1 MKPFNLSRTDLGEL
15 ATSLV
20 DAATVIIATPAVLAG
35 PHPMAVYAAYLV
47 NALRPKLKFA
57 SAIISYGWGSKTLEG
72 IKGMLGNLKVEF
84 LEPVV
89 VRGYPKEE
97 DFKSLERLAGEI
109 AEKHR
114 GLTFPR

>member
-1 MKPFNLSRTDLGEL
+1 
-15 ATSLV
+15 
-20 DAATVIIATPAVLAG
+20 
-35 PHPMAVYAAYLV
+35 
-47 NALRPKLKFA
+47 
-57 SAIISYGWGSKTLEG
+57 
-72 IKGMLGNLKVEF
+72 MLGNLKVEF